1 MVSIYYEVEKK
12 RRILMYS
19 KEELAELIIK
29 NPGEYNSYKKS
40 VEELDLTELDF
51 SNITLE
57 EIDFSNTEL
66 AGTSFTDAHLSNC
79 NFTSADLNAADFT
92 RANIVEC
99 DFSEAILNGTDYSYA
114 TVNYCNF
121 TDADMAGCI
130 VKEADLTDSDF
141 SASNNLAA
149 TRADETTIWPDND
162 LLPDDFDT
170 NYNKEDSEEE
180 ESAEIEY

>member
-1 MVSIYYEVEKK
+1 
-12 RRILMYS
+12 MYS

-29 NPGEYNSYKKS
+29 NPEEYNTYKKTIG
-40 VEELDLTELDF
+40 EELDLTELDF

-66 AGTSFTDAHLSNC
+66 AGTSFIDTHIQNS
-79 NFTSADLNAADFT
+79 NFTGADLNAADFT
-92 RANIVEC
+92 RANVIEC
-99 DFSEAILNGTDYSYA
+99 DFSESILNGTDFSYA

-130 VKEADLTDSDF
+130 VKEAELSNSDF
-141 SASNNLAA
+141 TASENLSA

-170 NYNKEDSEEE
+170 NYTKEDEDEEE
-180 ESAEIEY
+180 NAVSDY